1 VYESEFEKNLYQ
13 QRRDKLQQIAAL
25 GQLSGLS
32 HAQATYPNSYAASH
46 TIPEL
51 RAAYDH
57 FTAADLESAPC
68 PIEVSIAGRIM
79 AIRVQGKAGFAQ
91 LQQGGQRFQIY
102 VRKDDVGDNAFALYK
117 LLDLGDHIGV
127 RGHLFRTRTGELTI
141 HAAPIHELP
150 AITFLAKAML
160 ALPDK
165 YHGLEDTELRY
176 RQRYVDLF
184 MNTGA
189 TKPAIAPSTILS
201 SAKPARDEN
210 AATEKEVVILS
221 DGGAAAESKDPCISP
236 EPAQIPTEPTEPEL
250 PNVREV
256 FVKRAAILRAIR
268 TFFDHHG
275 YLEVETPMMHQIAG
289 GAAAQPFTTHHNA
302 LDMDLF
308 LRIAP
313 ELYLKR
319 LVVGGL
325 DRVYEINRNFR
336 NEGVSTRHNPE
347 FTMLEFY
354 QAYANYHDLMRLTE
368 ELIIFVAKKVN
379 GTTITHFNGHQID
392 LSKWTKLSMRE
403 AIIKWWPAHLP
414 RISEDIFSDI
424 TTFRL
429 FLEGAIKLHQA
440 SNKQARI
447 EEVEF
452 HEITEEEVY
461 LSSVTPSKPS
471 DHPFTTTALLE
482 RIVFLI
488 GEGMSLGKAISDLF
502 ESVAERH
509 LIQPTII
516 YDFPLAV
523 SPLSKIKPDEPD
535 WVERFE
541 FYIGGFE
548 LGNAFSE
555 LNDPDDQRARFEAQL
570 TEKDRGDKEAMD
582 MDEDYVRALG
592 YGLPPTA
599 GEGIGIDRLTMIL
612 TNSKSIR
619 DVILF
624 PLLRP
629 QTKQAT
635 TQDQPH
641 GESAE

>member
-1 VYESEFEKNLYQ
+1 MYESEFEKNLYQ
-13 QRRDKLQQIAAL
+13 QRRDKLKQIAEL
-25 GQLSGLS
+25 GMANGLKYDE
-32 HAQATYPNSYAASH
+32 ATYPNSYSATH
-46 TIPEL
+46 TIPEV
-51 RAAYDH
+51 RAAYDSL
-57 FTAADLESAPC
+57 TAEQLESAPS
-68 PIEVSIAGRIM
+68 PINVSIAGRIM

-102 VRKDDVGDNAFALYK
+102 VRKDDAGENAFALYK

-127 RGHLFRTRTGELTI
+127 RGHLFRTRTGELTV
-141 HAAPIHELP
+141 HVEPVDNRT

-189 TKPAIAPSTILS
+189 TKPASTPRQPSS
-201 SAKPARDEN
+201 VS
-210 AATEKEVVILS
+210 VIPS
-221 DGGAAAESKDPCISP
+221 ESGAAAESRDPRISP
-236 EPAQIPTEPTEPEL
+236 EAPQPSPEAEPET

-256 FVKRAAILRAIR
+256 FVKRAAVLRAIR
-268 TFFDHHG
+268 RFFDRRG
-275 YLEVETPMMHQIAG
+275 YLEVETPMMHQVAG

-302 LDMDLF
+302 LDLDLF

-336 NEGVSTRHNPE
+336 NEGISTKHNPE

-354 QAYANYHDLMRLTE
+354 QAYANYHDLMKLSE
-368 ELIIFVAKKVN
+368 ELIKFVAMEVN
-379 GTTITHFNGHQID
+379 GTCITHFNGNEID
-392 LSKWTKLSMRE
+392 LSKWNRYSMRE
-403 AIIKWWPAHLP
+403 AIRNFWPPQVPEKPTLEILSDFQQLKDFGT
-414 RISEDIFSDI
+414 RIGDQISTSAPENPDNPM
-424 TTFRL
+424 RL
-429 FLEGAIKLHQA
+429 L
-440 SNKQARI
+440 R
-447 EEVEF
+447 
-452 HEITEEEVY
+452 
-461 LSSVTPSKPS
+461 
-471 DHPFTTTALLE
+471 TALLNIKHYE
-482 RIVFLI
+482 VSS
-488 GEGMSLGKAISDLF
+488 ENYGKYVAELF
-502 ESVAERH
+502 EAVAEH
-509 LIQPTII
+509 QLIQPTII

-548 LGNAFSE
+548 VGNAFSE
-555 LNDPDDQRARFEAQL
+555 LNDPVDQLTRFEAQMS
-570 TEKDRGDKEAMD
+570 EKNRGDKEAMD

-592 YGLPPTA
+592 YGLPPTG
-599 GEGIGIDRLTMIL
+599 GEGIGIDRLTMLL
-612 TNSKSIR
+612 TDSKSIR

-624 PLLRP
+624 PLMRP
-629 QTKQAT
+629 LQKSPEQLAAK
-635 TQDQPH
+635 DAEPH
-641 GESAE
+641 GESVE